1 MSDEIFSQNKAIDA
15 AFKQMLTVFDKA
27 SQHRMKKTIR
37 DAGNAIAKQ
46 QTEEKIENAD
56 AGARHKCREF
66 IPAYV
71 LNLHG
76 YSFQYDVRIDGK
88 TPDWLDNKS
97 SLLMEVF
104 TFERNGKSS
113 FQSRVYSGVEEK
125 CSKYSMIADDHSLSI
140 VVAVY
145 LDFLT
150 SVDFDDCEESFPSF
164 RPLFDQYQQLVG
176 ILFFT
181 EQSGGFP
188 IGGQPYKFM
197 CVAPEARLADHPIWS
212 PLDALKMKSL

>member
-1 MSDEIFSQNKAIDA
+1 MTDEIFSPNNSIDA
-15 AFKQMLTVFDKA
+15 AFKQMLTAFDEM
-27 SQHRMKKTIR
+27 SQRRMKKAIR

-46 QTEEKIENAD
+46 QTEDKIENAD
-56 AGARHKCREF
+56 AGARHKFREF

-71 LNLHG
+71 LNLYG
-76 YSFQYDVRIDGK
+76 YSFQYDVKIDNK

-97 SLLMEVF
+97 NLLMEVF
-104 TFERNGKSS
+104 TFERYGKSS
-113 FQSRVYSGVEEK
+113 FQSRVYSGAEEK
-125 CSKYSMIADDHSLSI
+125 CSKYSRIADYHYLSI

-164 RPLFDQYQQLVG
+164 RSLFDQYQRLAG

-181 EQSGGFP
+181 EQSGGFL
-188 IGGQPYKFM
+188 IGGQPYRFM
-197 CVAPEARLADHPIWS
+197 CMAPVARLVDHPSWS
-212 PLDALKMKSL
+212 PVGPLKMKSL